1 MTGNG
6 PDTPDL
12 ATLLARM
19 DDLRQA
25 ERRAVSARMVS
36 VAGHL
41 VGTPL
46 NVIAGRAALIR
57 TNPTP
62 EAIEENVRRIEEQ
75 VERLALR
82 IRRLIDYFGL
92 AEPAPF
98 DRTLGE
104 VVEEARALYAPVAAS
119 KNVDLELLTQ
129 GLDSFKVDGGF
140 APLVLTTLLS
150 LALRTASSGQ
160 KVTVVAS
167 ERGPQLVALE
177 FGCPGLEVPPK
188 SFERLEPPEHGLRY
202 EAGTLETLWVCLGLS
217 RRLGGG
223 LVVTEAV
230 GGAGVTVRFECT
242 HR

>member
-1 MTGNG
+1 MTGKG
-6 PDTPDL
+6 PDTPDFS
-12 ATLLARM
+12 TLLSRM

-25 ERRAVSARMVS
+25 ERRAASARMVS

-75 VERLALR
+75 VERLAMR

-92 AEPAPF
+92 AEPGAP
-98 DRTLGE
+98 DKALGE
-104 VVEEARALYAPVAAS
+104 LVEETRALYAPIAESKGVA
-119 KNVDLELLTQ
+119 LEVATH
-129 GLDSFKVDGGF
+129 GLEALKVEGGF
-140 APLVLTTLLS
+140 APLVLSTLLS
-150 LALRTASSGQ
+150 LALRTAVAGQ
-160 KVTVVAS
+160 TVTLTLA
-167 ERGPQLVALE
+167 ERGPQLVSLE
-177 FGCPGLEVPPK
+177 LGCPGLEPPPK

-202 EAGTLETLWVCLGLS
+202 DAGTLETLWVCLGLA
-217 RRLGGG
+217 RRSSGALE
-223 LVVTEAV
+223 VTPVAD
-230 GGAGVTVRFECT
+230 GGVTVRFDCV